1 MIANNAIELE
11 DHWMVLC
18 DFKLNLMI
26 TTFQSQKIYNFKI
39 LKNLKMFQFKSY
51 NHYTQTQIT
60 IGKKCSNKKCGMT
73 LIKIMFLHVL
83 KITKYGK
90 RNYCLQQVK
99 KLSSK
104 V

>member
-1 MIANNAIELE
+1 MIASNAIELQ

-18 DFKLNLMI
+18 DFKLNLLI
-26 TTFQSQKIYNFKI
+26 TTFQSQKTYNFKI
-39 LKNLKMFQFKSY
+39 FKTLKMFQFKSY

-60 IGKKCSNKKCGMT
+60 ISKKCSNKKCGMT